1 MLVGVMGEKVV
12 LVLEDVLI
20 VGDEDD
26 MSVEVGV
33 SVEVVLIKGVLDGK
47 GVSVEVVVSFTVGV
61 SVEVVL
67 IKGVL
72 DGKGV
77 SVEVVVSFTVGV
89 SVEVGVLKEGVL
101 DEEGVSV

>member
-1 MLVGVMGEKVV
+1 MLVGVMGESVV

-33 SVEVVLIKGVLDGK
+33 SVEVVLIKGVLDG
-47 GVSVEVVVSFTVGV
+47 
-61 SVEVVL
+61 
-67 IKGVL
+67 
-72 DGKGV
+72 DGV

-89 SVEVGVLKEGVL
+89 SVEVGLLKEGVL